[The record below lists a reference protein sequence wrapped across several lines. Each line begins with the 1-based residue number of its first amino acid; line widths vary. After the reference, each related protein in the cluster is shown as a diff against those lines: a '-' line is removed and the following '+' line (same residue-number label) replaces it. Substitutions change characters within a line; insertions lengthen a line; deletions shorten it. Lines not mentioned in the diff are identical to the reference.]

1 MAKCEV
7 VSFGTLP
14 HVFWVIY
21 RMLSRVLS
29 RLFTRV
35 VWRVLSRVF
44 SRVPSR
50 VLSEGSGNRFGLSL
64 SWSDFCPLKSHR
76 KAELGSNISSLQHS
90 LFSVTYGAGNLSFQT
105 VMFVWHSLFVTH
117 HPLGQP
123 SLLIQPWHRLKPVSH
138 YHFPSRSKSAKMY
151 ILCEC

>member
-14 HVFWVIY
+14 HVFWVI
-21 RMLSRVLS
+21 SRVLS
-29 RLFTRV
+29 RLFTGV
-35 VWRVLSRVF
+35 VWRVL

-90 LFSVTYGAGNLSFQT
+90 LFSVTYGAGNLFFQT
-105 VMFVWHSLFVTH
+105 VMFVQHFLFVTH

-123 SLLIQPWHRLKPVSH
+123 SLLIQPWHRLKAVSH
-138 YHFPSRSKSAKMY
+138 YHFPNRSKSAKMY